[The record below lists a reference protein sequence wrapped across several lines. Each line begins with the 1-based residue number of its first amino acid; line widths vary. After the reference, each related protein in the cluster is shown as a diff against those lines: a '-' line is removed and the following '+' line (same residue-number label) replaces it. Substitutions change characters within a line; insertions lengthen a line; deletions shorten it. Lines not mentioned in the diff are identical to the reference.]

1 MLHHEKKVCEWL
13 LISLGGILLA
23 SGRNCQCLLSASQ
36 AKMML
41 LMIQLFLCFLLFL
54 LIKGK
59 NIQIGPKT
67 SKQTKEIQ
75 TMITVSYFNNIQ
87 YLHYH
92 CFCRMSHTTTE
103 RCYNKIKICTY
114 TIYFC
119 CIFVTFRKSQP
130 GFVSESLLYL
140 SGCWDQW
147 CASALHLLMMSVKF
161 L

>member
-67 SKQTKEIQ
+67 NKQKKSKRWSQLVIL
-75 TMITVSYFNNIQ
+75 IT

-140 SGCWDQW
+140 SGCWAQW